1 MSVLQFLQ
9 AYFTINVNT
18 TGYKIFI
25 SFIFHVQIM
34 ISLISNCFITHWD
47 NASWGVLKALVLK
60 IVFPKDRFR
69 KPGIYRF
76 LCLTVPSIKPEAA
89 AVLVPSKRQKLRR
102 GFPLWQAIRG
112 CDIIESTLILLLYF
126 EALWWIKIDEIHAM
140 RQYNY
145 SLIIW
150 LCKTLAS
157 QQTIVSHTCIQLWP

>member
-1 MSVLQFLQ
+1 MHLEGSSKHLYWKL
-9 AYFTINVNT
+9 Y
-18 TGYKIFI
+18 
-25 SFIFHVQIM
+25 
-34 ISLISNCFITHWD
+34 
-47 NASWGVLKALVLK
+47 
-60 IVFPKDRFR
+60 FPKTASGSQAF
-69 KPGIYRF
+69 YRF
-76 LCLTVPSIKPEAA
+76 LRLTVPSIKPEAA

-157 QQTIVSHTCIQLWP
+157 QQTIVSHTALALEASQTAVFYEMCSFSI

>member
-1 MSVLQFLQ
+1 MHLEGSSKHLYWKLYFPKTASGNQAFIGFYVLQCHQSSQRLLLFL
-9 AYFTINVNT
+9 
-18 TGYKIFI
+18 
-25 SFIFHVQIM
+25 
-34 ISLISNCFITHWD
+34 SLQRD
-47 NASWGVLKALVLK
+47 RSWG
-60 IVFPKDRFR
+60 
-69 KPGIYRF
+69 
-76 LCLTVPSIKPEAA
+76 
-89 AVLVPSKRQKLRR
+89 R

-157 QQTIVSHTCIQLWP
+157 QQTIVSHTALALEASQTAVFYEMCSFSI